1 MVVFL
6 KKTTQKPIFK
16 VFNFHLLTA
25 YTIFFANDTQ
35 RLHPEWK
42 RISQGND
49 GNSGTR
55 TSLIFKTELREHFP
69 DTIKVMVR
77 SLKEYH
83 QKPRKR
89 ARLHLVATNGVV
101 ANNVNISGS
110 AIDLL
115 LTQEQ
120 GFTIQNACAV
130 VQQHMKSKNWK
141 YLFTDKKHNKKS
153 KLADLR
159 TEIDG
164 LNGIVQ
170 TKDAVIAQ
178 LSGTIVQR

>member
-1 MVVFL
+1 
-6 KKTTQKPIFK
+6 
-16 VFNFHLLTA
+16 
-25 YTIFFANDTQ
+25 
-35 RLHPEWK
+35 
-42 RISQGND
+42 
-49 GNSGTR
+49 
-55 TSLIFKTELREHFP
+55 
-69 DTIKVMVR
+69 MVR

-89 ARLHLVATNGVV
+89 AHLHLVATNGVV

-115 LTQEQ
+115 LTQEH